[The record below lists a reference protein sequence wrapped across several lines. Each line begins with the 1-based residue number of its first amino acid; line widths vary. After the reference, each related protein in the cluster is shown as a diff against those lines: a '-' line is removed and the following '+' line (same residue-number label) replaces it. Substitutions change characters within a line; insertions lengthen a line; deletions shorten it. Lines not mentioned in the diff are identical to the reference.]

1 MNNPID
7 CEIQFVL
14 VECIW
19 NHVWGSGFKRKG
31 RAVQKYSLHG
41 AARKGDTHAIARYLQ
56 DIECDPNE
64 RIVYR
69 RCGFFFNY
77 VKILEGVW

>member
-1 MNNPID
+1 MFEAVDLNTKVAEPT
-7 CEIQFVL
+7 VP
-14 VECIW
+14 EC
-19 NHVWGSGFKRKG
+19 
-31 RAVQKYSLHG
+31 SLHG
-41 AARKGDTHAIARYLQ
+41 AARKGETHAIARYLQ